1 MMREVESGEEVDI
14 EKERKAIYGLSSEGV
29 CVCEGIRLCVSGLHM
44 NPGGSC
50 SKQSD
55 RKDVCFSSSTHY

>member
-1 MMREVESGEEVDI
+1 MMRGVESGEKVGT

-29 CVCEGIRLCVSGLHM
+29 CVCEGICLRVSGLHR

-50 SKQSD
+50 SEQSD
-55 RKDVCFSSSTHY
+55 RKDVCFSSNTHY